1 MPVKPAAVPSPVC
14 AAPIN
19 GDTPPSV
26 APACVNPVPAAPTNG
41 CAPAIVVPVLI
52 LIDLILIVLVVVLN
66 QM

>member
-41 CAPAIVVPVLI
+41 CAPAIVVPAVPRA
-52 LIDLILIVLVVVLN
+52 
-66 QM
+66 